1 MHDHNSCMSPL
12 QLVPQG
18 SYWLVYMT
26 RFGGILPAAYWL
38 ASGLIRDY
46 GTDLGDTLQK
56 IDEFILVHNIVI
68 DTVVSPFLRF
78 SPEHS

>member
-1 MHDHNSCMSPL
+1 
-12 QLVPQG
+12 
-18 SYWLVYMT
+18 LVYMT